1 MPGEGVKTS
10 SGPVG
15 NPGWSVTYQSRD
27 EQSFG
32 GFDQGGGGGRALPW
46 VPGPGALS
54 PTDSRVNSPKQ

>member
-27 EQSFG
+27 EQSFR
-32 GFDQGGGGGRALPW
+32 GFDW
-46 VPGPGALS
+46 GAGEGELS
-54 PTDSRVNSPKQ
+54 PGYQVLGFCLPQTLG